1 MIQGGL
7 LPKVVCILTG
17 LYYTTFGA
25 LLFFSP
31 HTFWSRIA
39 TIGQFNEHYA
49 RDVGSFLLPLGVLLL
64 AAISDPAQFRLILVF
79 AAAASALHAVSHLAD
94 GIRST
99 RDFVSTACL
108 AAVAVLLAAIVPRQA
123 RGRK

>member
-1 MIQGGL
+1 MIRRKF
-7 LPKVVCILTG
+7 LPKVVCLVTG

-39 TIGQFNEHYA
+39 TIGPFNEHYA

-64 AAISDPAQFRLILVF
+64 VATSEPAQFRLIIVF
-79 AAAASALHAVSHLAD
+79 AVAASALHAISHLAD
-94 GIRST
+94 GIRCP
-99 RDFVSTACL
+99 RDFVSNACL

-123 RGRK
+123 GDTK